1 LGSPEPYRSGLRRVG
16 HEAGSLAPWLKGEL
30 LALGLPAVC
39 LEAVHVRAALR
50 AQRNKTD
57 ATDALGIA
65 LLMRAG

>member
-1 LGSPEPYRSGLRRVG
+1 M
-16 HEAGSLAPWLKGEL
+16 APWLKGEL